1 MKNKKSAVAVL
12 LAFSFF
18 IFSRDLAARERRGA
32 EIVIQKQAGSKIR
45 GELIAVK
52 PNSLLLLD
60 SISGVDLS
68 VDIGDIVFVK
78 VIKKSRAGKG
88 ALFGLL
94 AGTGAG
100 VVSATT
106 IQGGQE
112 GDPWGKFWSDLFRA
126 SAIVLFIVAGTL
138 VGLAVGAV
146 MGIDQ
151 TIKFEGKSPQEIK
164 GALAKLRAQARI
176 PDFQ

>member
-138 VGLAVGAV
+138 IGLAVGAAL
-146 MGIDQ
+146 GLDQ

-164 GALAKLRAQARI
+164 GALAKLRTQARI

>member
-1 MKNKKSAVAVL
+1 MKSKKSALAVL
-12 LAFSFF
+12 VAFSFF
-18 IFSRDLAARERRGA
+18 IFSRDLAAGERRGA
-32 EIVIQKQAGSKIR
+32 EIVIQKQSGSKIA

-60 SISGVDLS
+60 SLSGVDLS
-68 VDIGDIVFVK
+68 VDIGDIVLVK
-78 VIKKSRAGKG
+78 IIKKSRAGKG

-94 AGTGAG
+94 AGTGTG
-100 VVSATT
+100 VISALA
-106 IQGGQE
+106 IRRGQE
-112 GDPWGKFWSDLFRA
+112 EDPWGRFWSDMFRV
-126 SAIVLFIVAGTL
+126 SAIVFFIVAGTL

-164 GALAKLRAQARI
+164 GALAKLRTQARI